1 MYAGIM
7 KRGLIITGGE
17 SPPVKIIRQEADQS
31 SIIVAAD
38 SGFDTALRC
47 GITPDFV
54 VGDMDSVISNGQL
67 ESFPGDRVLRHPHDK
82 DDTDTEIALKL
93 VREKGMKYIVLIGG
107 GGGRLDHL
115 IGILSLFDRDNR
127 PDEWYTGY
135 EHVFSIY
142 DGFELHDAVGHRVS
156 LFPAGK
162 ERCTMTSSGL
172 KWPLDGLS
180 WEKGDVGISNEITDN
195 NMTIQMITGRL
206 IMVCSLDVEIS

>member
-1 MYAGIM
+1 MYADTM

-17 SPPVKIIRQEADQS
+17 SPPEQIIRREAGQS

-47 GITPDFV
+47 GVTPDFV
-54 VGDMDSVISNGQL
+54 VGDMDSIASSSQL
-67 ESFPGDRVLRHPHDK
+67 ESFPDDRVKRYSHDK
-82 DDTDTEIALKL
+82 DDTDTEIAIQLA
-93 VREKGMKYIVLIGG
+93 RDKGMPYIVLVGG

-127 PDEWYTGY
+127 PDEWYTEN
-135 EHVFSIY
+135 EHIISISA
-142 DGFELHDAVGHRVS
+142 DFELKDAAGCRVS
-156 LFPAGK
+156 FFPAGK
-162 ERCTMTSSGL
+162 ERCTMTSGGL

-180 WEKGDVGISNEITDN
+180 WEKGDVGISNEITGN
-195 NMTIQMITGRL
+195 RMTIHMKTGRL